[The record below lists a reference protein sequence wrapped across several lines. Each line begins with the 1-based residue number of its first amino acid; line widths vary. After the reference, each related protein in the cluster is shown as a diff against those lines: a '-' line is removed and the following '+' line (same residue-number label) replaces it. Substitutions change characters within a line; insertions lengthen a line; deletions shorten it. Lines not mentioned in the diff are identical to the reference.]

1 LSWGRSE
8 IAQYNW
14 GVKTVRTMNDAEK
27 TKEQLQR
34 ELVGLRQRV
43 AALEEVE
50 TERRRAEA
58 QLSES
63 LERLR
68 NAIEETVQAMALT
81 VETRDPYTAG
91 HQQRV
96 AELACAISREIGLSE
111 DRIDGIRLAGVI
123 HDIGKVYVPSEFLSK
138 PTQLSVLE
146 FAIIKQHA
154 QVGYEILKGI
164 DFPWPVSEAV
174 LQHHERN
181 DGSGYPQG
189 LFSQDILKE
198 AKILAVADVVEA
210 MSSHR
215 PYHPALGLETALEE
229 INQHKGLRY
238 DPEAVNA
245 CSQLIASR
253 RFEFVN

>member
-1 LSWGRSE
+1 
-8 IAQYNW
+8 
-14 GVKTVRTMNDAEK
+14 MNDADR

-34 ELVGLRQRV
+34 ELAALRLRV

-50 TERRRAEA
+50 IERRRAEA
-58 QLSES
+58 RLSES
-63 LERLR
+63 LTRLR
-68 NAIEETVQAMALT
+68 SAMEETVEAMAMT

-96 AELACAISREIGLSE
+96 ADLACAISREIGLSE
-111 DRIDGIRLAGVI
+111 DRINGIRLAGVV
-123 HDIGKVYVPSEFLSK
+123 HDIGKLYVPSEFLSK
-138 PTQLSVLE
+138 PTRLSVLE

-164 DFPWPVSEAV
+164 DFPWPVSEMV

-189 LFSQDILKE
+189 LSSQDILKE

-229 INQHKGLRY
+229 INCHKGLLY

-245 CSQLIASR
+245 CSQLFESR
-253 RFEFVN
+253 RFNFAN